1 MTPVVIL
8 AHPHCC
14 TEGEALARLDFE
26 EELAPVRL
34 EATPPS
40 AVQPQAQRRQ
50 ELVGI
55 DRLCQ
60 VI

>member
-26 EELAPVRL
+26 EELTPAP
-34 EATPPS
+34 AQAASPS
-40 AVQPQAQRRQ
+40 AVQPQTQRRQ